1 VTAALDESFR
11 AALLELEEYLDGIA
25 AEQVGGLVL
34 PFASRWVLPE
44 AGFDLT
50 RLRAEAETLVQ
61 ATPLSERI
69 LVGYVDQLAWWIS
82 QRMLLDGEEEDLAAA
97 RTRLE
102 QARHE
107 IENRADLVESAGFP
121 LVAAAFR
128 RALEETA
135 GGEPPANLLWSA
147 FALRIAESVLP

>member
-1 VTAALDESFR
+1 MTAALDESFR

-135 GGEPPANLLWSA
+135 RGEPPANLLWSA